1 MAKQLWTLFWAT
13 AGLAALKGACSPGAM
28 IDRLPP
34 DMGLPADA
42 PARPETPYSYPAV
55 HDMPPNR
62 ASAPM
67 TEEDQVKLEKELT
80 NLRQRQ
86 EGQQPAGQGSAAA
99 KKTQKPAVSG
109 QTDGA
114 KPNP

>member
-1 MAKQLWTLFWAT
+1 
-13 AGLAALKGACSPGAM
+13 
-28 IDRLPP
+28 
-34 DMGLPADA
+34 
-42 PARPETPYSYPAV
+42 
-55 HDMPPNR
+55 
-62 ASAPM
+62 M